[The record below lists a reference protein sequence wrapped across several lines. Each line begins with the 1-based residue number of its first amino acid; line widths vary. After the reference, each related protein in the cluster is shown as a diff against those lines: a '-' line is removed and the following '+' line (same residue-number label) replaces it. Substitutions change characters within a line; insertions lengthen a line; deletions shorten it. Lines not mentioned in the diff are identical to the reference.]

1 MGTSERIKTAAVIPV
16 KRLDEAHSPLAPE
29 LSAPDRKRLAEAI
42 FLDLLTKIRRSQR
55 IDEVLIV
62 TSDPSVARNSR
73 WLGHKVLLQSEDSGH
88 AQAAEAGARAV
99 QEGGFGRVV
108 MLPID
113 CPLFD
118 PHELDAHIGRTP
130 QAALIV
136 PDRHGSG
143 TNALVLSPPD
153 VFAPAFGP
161 DSCPRHVSRARAAG
175 VSFALDRISR
185 SRSTWTPR
193 RTSTNCATRSFSI
206 HSPPSGRPRFSGIS
220 APRRSRRSPERSLGE
235 PASS

>member
-1 MGTSERIKTAAVIPV
+1 MKTAAVIPV
-16 KRLDEAHSPLAPE
+16 KRLDEAHSRLEPA
-29 LSAPDRKRLAEAI
+29 LSASDRKRLAEAM

-55 IDEVLIV
+55 IDEVLVV
-62 TSDPSVARNSR
+62 TSDPSVARNTR
-73 WLGHKVLLQSEDSGH
+73 WLGHQVLLQSEDSGH
-88 AQAAEAGARAV
+88 AQAAGAGARAV
-99 QEGGFGRVV
+99 QERGFGRVV

-175 VSFALDRISR
+175 ISFALNRI
-185 SRSTWTPR
+185 
-193 RTSTNCATRSFSI
+193 
-206 HSPPSGRPRFSGIS
+206 
-220 APRRSRRSPERSLGE
+220 RSLEIDLDTPEDLDKLRDALILDPQPAFRTAQILWDLGAETE
-235 PASS
+235 PAVA